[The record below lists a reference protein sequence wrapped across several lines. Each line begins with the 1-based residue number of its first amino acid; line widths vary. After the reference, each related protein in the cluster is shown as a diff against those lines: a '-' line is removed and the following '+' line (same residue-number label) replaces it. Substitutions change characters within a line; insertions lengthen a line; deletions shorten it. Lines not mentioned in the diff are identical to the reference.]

1 MELPNVVPLQMFA
14 LCERF
19 LFLWRMLRQ
28 STCLRWIAKN
38 AISCCC
44 VRASTNEPMP
54 VSQYQKTAWVVL
66 TGPTKTYS
74 TFVSCINYRLN
85 TLRAV
90 PKMGHWLSQKGHC
103 TPILCHMLT
112 DIQNSLAWDV
122 CTKFVIKTS
131 LGIPPHLKRV
141 VTLPGE
147 NIWRISL
154 ASGPICCS
162 VLYCF
167 VSINNH
173 VVLLSGWPLSGLQ
186 ALWKSPTFHGTSAC
200 ITVTHV
206 VHILL
211 SVLPGH
217 CKWQTPFFVASSRK
231 SVRWRQKG

>member
-14 LCERF
+14 LSERF

-44 VRASTNEPMP
+44 VRASTNEHMP
-54 VSQYQKTAWVVL
+54 VSRYQKTSWVVL

-85 TLRAV
+85 TLQVV
-90 PKMGHWLSQKGHC
+90 PKMGHWLSQKGHY
-103 TPILCHMLT
+103 TPSILCHMLT

-122 CTKFVIKTS
+122 CTKFVTKTS

-147 NIWRISL
+147 NMTYFTGQWPNFLQR
-154 ASGPICCS
+154 P
-162 VLYCF
+162 VLFSEY
-167 VSINNH
+167 H
-173 VVLLSGWPLSGLQ
+173 VLLLSGWPLSGLQ
-186 ALWKSPTFHGTSAC
+186 ALWNSPTPHGTSTRVA
-200 ITVTHV
+200 VTHV
-206 VHILL
+206 VRILL

-231 SVRWRQKG
+231 SVRWHQKG